1 MSTEES
7 YSSGKNWWGGG
18 YDLVTLSLLVGG
30 CLMPYYCVCIG
41 EVRMNSNGDREG
53 EYVILATGE
62 GEYVILATG
71 EGEYPGHR

>member
-1 MSTEES
+1 MLHNVNRGIIFIGE
-7 YSSGKNWWGGG
+7 KLVGGG
-18 YDLVTLSLLVGG
+18 EYDLVTLSLLVGG

-62 GEYVILATG
+62 GEY
-71 EGEYPGHR
+71 PGHR